1 MRYVFGAG
9 IAIMPVN
16 GHANCK
22 EKVMSDLSLKEK
34 DYKIRPSAG
43 MRRRAARISGLI
55 IYERCKRFIDCLASG
70 LGLLVLSPFFALL
83 AIAIKLESPGPL
95 LFSQTRLGQGGTP
108 FRCWKFRSM
117 FVDAE
122 QRKQELL
129 AENEMD
135 GGTTFK
141 MKRDPRITR
150 VGRFIRKASIDELP
164 QLWNVFVGDM
174 SLVGPRPP
182 VPQEVV
188 NYTAYDRQRL
198 MVKPGITC
206 IWQVSGRSDIPFEEQ
221 VGLDIKYIVGR
232 SLRMDVGLLLRTI
245 PAVLFARGAY

>member
-1 MRYVFGAG
+1 
-9 IAIMPVN
+9 
-16 GHANCK
+16 
-22 EKVMSDLSLKEK
+22 
-34 DYKIRPSAG
+34 
-43 MRRRAARISGLI
+43 
-55 IYERCKRFIDCLASG
+55 
-70 LGLLVLSPFFALL
+70 
-83 AIAIKLESPGPL
+83 
-95 LFSQTRLGQGGTP
+95 
-108 FRCWKFRSM
+108 
-117 FVDAE
+117 
-122 QRKQELL
+122 
-129 AENEMD
+129 MD

-164 QLWNVFVGDM
+164 QLWNVFIGDM

-182 VPQEVV
+182 VPQEVA
-188 NYTAYDRQRL
+188 NYSAYDRQRL

>member
-1 MRYVFGAG
+1 
-9 IAIMPVN
+9 
-16 GHANCK
+16 
-22 EKVMSDLSLKEK
+22 
-34 DYKIRPSAG
+34 
-43 MRRRAARISGLI
+43 
-55 IYERCKRFIDCLASG
+55 
-70 LGLLVLSPFFALL
+70 
-83 AIAIKLESPGPL
+83 
-95 LFSQTRLGQGGTP
+95 
-108 FRCWKFRSM
+108 
-117 FVDAE
+117 
-122 QRKQELL
+122 
-129 AENEMD
+129 
-135 GGTTFK
+135 
-141 MKRDPRITR
+141 

-164 QLWNVFVGDM
+164 QLWNVFIGDM

-182 VPQEVV
+182 VPQEVA

>member
-1 MRYVFGAG
+1 
-9 IAIMPVN
+9 
-16 GHANCK
+16 
-22 EKVMSDLSLKEK
+22 MSDISLKEK

-43 MRRRAARISGLI
+43 MRHTAARISGLI
-55 IYERCKRFIDCLASG
+55 FYERCKRFLDCLASG

-83 AIAIKLESPGPL
+83 AIAIKLESSGPV
-95 LFSQTRLGQGGTP
+95 LFSQTRLGQGGTA

-232 SLRMDVGLLLRTI
+232 SLRMDIGLLLRTI

>member
-1 MRYVFGAG
+1 
-9 IAIMPVN
+9 
-16 GHANCK
+16 
-22 EKVMSDLSLKEK
+22 LKEK

-55 IYERCKRFIDCLASG
+55 FYERCKRFIDCLASG
-70 LGLLVLSPFFALL
+70 LGLLVLSPFFAVL
-83 AIAIKLESPGPL
+83 AIAIKLESPGPV
-95 LFSQTRLGQGGTP
+95 LFYQTRLGQGGTA

-182 VPQEVV
+182 VPQEVA

>member
-1 MRYVFGAG
+1 
-9 IAIMPVN
+9 
-16 GHANCK
+16 
-22 EKVMSDLSLKEK
+22 MSDLSLQDK
-34 DYKIRPSAG
+34 DNKIRPSASV
-43 MRRRAARISGLI
+43 RRRAARISGLI
-55 IYERCKRFIDCLASG
+55 LYERCKRFIDCLASG

-83 AIAIKLESPGPL
+83 AIAIKLESPGPV
-95 LFSQTRLGQGGTP
+95 LFSQTRLGLGGAP

-117 FVDAE
+117 FSDAE

-129 AENEMD
+129 ADNEMA

-182 VPQEVV
+182 VPQEVA

-221 VGLDIKYIVGR
+221 VGLDIQYIVGR
-232 SLRMDVGLLLRTI
+232 SLLMDVVLLLRTI

>member
-1 MRYVFGAG
+1 
-9 IAIMPVN
+9 
-16 GHANCK
+16 
-22 EKVMSDLSLKEK
+22 
-34 DYKIRPSAG
+34 
-43 MRRRAARISGLI
+43 
-55 IYERCKRFIDCLASG
+55 
-70 LGLLVLSPFFALL
+70 
-83 AIAIKLESPGPL
+83 
-95 LFSQTRLGQGGTP
+95 
-108 FRCWKFRSM
+108 M

-122 QRKQELL
+122 QRKLELL

-164 QLWNVFVGDM
+164 QLWNVFIGDM

-182 VPQEVV
+182 VPQEVA
-188 NYTAYDRQRL
+188 NYSAYDRQRL

>member
-1 MRYVFGAG
+1 
-9 IAIMPVN
+9 MP
-16 GHANCK
+16 
-22 EKVMSDLSLKEK
+22 DLSLKEK
-34 DYKIRPSAG
+34 DQKMRPSAAV
-43 MRRRAARISGLI
+43 RSRAAQISGLI
-55 IYERCKRFIDCLASG
+55 IYERCKRAIDCLASG
-70 LGLLVLSPFFALL
+70 LGLLVLSPLFALL
-83 AIAIKLESPGPL
+83 AIAIKLESPGPVF
-95 LFSQTRLGQGGTP
+95 FSQTRLGQGGTP
-108 FRCWKFRSM
+108 FKCWKFRSM

-122 QRKQELL
+122 QRKQALL
-129 AENEMD
+129 TENEMD

-150 VGRFIRKASIDELP
+150 IGRFIRKASIDELP

-182 VPQEVV
+182 VPQEVAK
-188 NYTAYDRQRL
+188 YTAYDRQRL
-198 MVKPGITC
+198 MIKPGITC

-232 SLRMDVGLLLRTI
+232 SLRMDVQLLLRTI

>member
-1 MRYVFGAG
+1 
-9 IAIMPVN
+9 MP
-16 GHANCK
+16 
-22 EKVMSDLSLKEK
+22 ELSLREQ
-34 DYKIRPSAG
+34 DHKIRPAASV
-43 MRRRAARISGLI
+43 RRRAARVSGLI
-55 IYERCKRFIDCLASG
+55 MYERCKRCIDCLASG

-83 AIAIKLESPGPL
+83 AIAIKLESPGPV

-117 FVDAE
+117 FIDAE

-129 AENEMD
+129 TENEMD

-141 MKRDPRITR
+141 MKRDPRVTR

-164 QLWNVFVGDM
+164 QLWNVLVGDM

-182 VPQEVV
+182 VPQEVAS
-188 NYTAYDRQRL
+188 YSAYDRQRL

-232 SLRMDVGLLLRTI
+232 SLRMDVALLLRTI

>member
-1 MRYVFGAG
+1 
-9 IAIMPVN
+9 
-16 GHANCK
+16 
-22 EKVMSDLSLKEK
+22 MSNLTSTERGDT
-34 DYKIRPSAG
+34 IRPSVNV
-43 MRRRAARISGLI
+43 RRKAAWHSSLI
-55 IYERCKRFIDCLASG
+55 IYERCKRSIDILAAG
-70 LGLLVLSPFFALL
+70 LGLLLLTPFFAVLV
-83 AIAIKLESPGPL
+83 IAIKLESNGPI
-95 LFSQTRLGQGGTP
+95 LFSQTRLGQGGAP

-129 AENEMD
+129 AKNEMD

-141 MKRDPRITR
+141 MKRDPRVTG

-164 QLWNVFVGDM
+164 QLWNVLVGEM

-188 NYTAYDRQRL
+188 NYTAYQRQRL
-198 MVKPGITC
+198 MAKPGITC

-232 SLRMDVGLLLRTI
+232 SLRMDIALLFRTI

>member
-1 MRYVFGAG
+1 
-9 IAIMPVN
+9 MP
-16 GHANCK
+16 
-22 EKVMSDLSLKEK
+22 DLSLQEKEK
-34 DYKIRPSAG
+34 KMRPSALV
-43 MRRRAARISGLI
+43 RSRAAKVSGLI
-55 IYERCKRFIDCLASG
+55 IYEHCKRSIDCLASG
-70 LGLLVLSPFFALL
+70 LGLLVLSPVFALL
-83 AIAIKLESPGPL
+83 AIAIKLESSGPV

-108 FRCWKFRSM
+108 FKCWKFRSM
-117 FVDAE
+117 FIDAE
-122 QRKQELL
+122 KRKQELL
-129 AENEMD
+129 AKNEMD

-150 VGRFIRKASIDELP
+150 IGRFIRKASIDELP

-182 VPQEVV
+182 VPQEVAK
-188 NYTAYDRQRL
+188 YTAYDRQRL
-198 MVKPGITC
+198 MIKPGITC

-232 SLRMDVGLLLRTI
+232 SLRMDIKLLLRTI

>member
-1 MRYVFGAG
+1 
-9 IAIMPVN
+9 
-16 GHANCK
+16 
-22 EKVMSDLSLKEK
+22 
-34 DYKIRPSAG
+34 
-43 MRRRAARISGLI
+43 
-55 IYERCKRFIDCLASG
+55 
-70 LGLLVLSPFFALL
+70 
-83 AIAIKLESPGPL
+83 
-95 LFSQTRLGQGGTP
+95 
-108 FRCWKFRSM
+108 M

-122 QRKQELL
+122 QRKQELQ

-182 VPQEVV
+182 VPQEVA
-188 NYTAYDRQRL
+188 NYSAYDRQRL

-206 IWQVSGRSDIPFEEQ
+206 IWQVSGRSDIPFDEQ

>member
-1 MRYVFGAG
+1 
-9 IAIMPVN
+9 MP
-16 GHANCK
+16 
-22 EKVMSDLSLKEK
+22 DLALKEK
-34 DYKIRPSAG
+34 DTKIRPSTGA
-43 MRRRAARISGLI
+43 RATAARISGLI
-55 IYERCKRFIDCLASG
+55 VYERCKRSIDCLASG
-70 LGLLVLSPFFALL
+70 LGILLLSPFFALL
-83 AIAIKLESPGPL
+83 AIAIKLESPGPV
-95 LFSQTRLGQGGTP
+95 LFSQTRMGQGGMP
-108 FRCWKFRSM
+108 FKCWKFRSM

-122 QRKQELL
+122 QRKQALL
-129 AENEMD
+129 ADNEMD

-150 VGRFIRKASIDELP
+150 IGRFIRKASIDELP

-182 VPQEVV
+182 VPQEVA
-188 NYTAYDRQRL
+188 NYSAYDRQRL

-206 IWQVSGRSDIPFEEQ
+206 IWQVSGRSDIPFDEQ

-232 SLRMDVGLLLRTI
+232 SLRMDVQLLLRTI